1 MATFGKVLA
10 VINVL
15 AAIAFLWLAGMDYSK
30 RQNWAYAYYR
40 GQLGLNGLPVDAND
54 PGRQPGQDVSKSLGK
69 GVIAD
74 LFRGQGPT
82 VNTQVEEVTRRQNE
96 VGKEIDQADTL
107 KSKTDV
113 LSKYLLPLAT
123 RGDERDE
130 LIRRLLNVKGDND
143 IEDLKKNVLDGYFA
157 RAISPRTPGTATYP
171 DGEVR
176 DLEDRRRSIA
186 DLLYNLDATPEG
198 RTRTQAVVGIA
209 QYVGAADRQFANLR
223 AMIDRLRT
231 AIAAD
236 QVNFVGEYRAA
247 VDALGKEAAHLQ
259 HYETKLTEQQEQVRK
274 ATVLRNARQEEARVL
289 QQEIEKKKQE
299 AAAEAATLD
308 ALQRRLFEL
317 QQDFVKLQ
325 AGNQRLEREI
335 EVKETG
341 K

>member
-15 AAIAFLWLAGMDYSK
+15 AAIGFLWLAGMDYSK

-54 PGRQPGQDVSKSLGK
+54 PGRQPGQDVSRSLGK

-74 LFRGQGPT
+74 VVRGQGPT
-82 VNTQVEEVTRRQNE
+82 VYTQVEEVTRRQNE
-96 VGKEIDQADTL
+96 VKNEIDQADNL
-107 KSKTDV
+107 KAKGDV
-113 LSKYLLPLAT
+113 LAKYLLPLAT
-123 RGDERDE
+123 RGDERDDS
-130 LIRRLLNVKGDND
+130 IRRLLNLKTDKDV
-143 IEDLKKNVLDGYFA
+143 EDLTARLNGYFE
-157 RAISPRTPGTATYP
+157 RAVSPKTPQTAEFP
-171 DGEVR
+171 DGAARE
-176 DLEDRRRSIA
+176 LEDRRRSIA

-209 QYVGAADRQFANLR
+209 QYVGAGDRQFANLR

-236 QVNFVGEYRAA
+236 QVNFVGEYRAVA
-247 VDALGKEAAHLQ
+247 EGLGKEAAHLQ

-308 ALQRRLFEL
+308 ALQRRLFDL